1 MPHKKGHTW
10 KDVRKKIGQ
19 GFQIGGAA
27 YKGVVTGKGVQPGID
42 KQEKF
47 RKDELKIQAESGKTA
62 KAKMEAK
69 NRLIHGDEKI
79 NALQKKGKKFKD
91 NRAEMQKLR
100 KTNPEKY
107 KKLKR
112 EQRKKENLAAM
123 KAGSHTW
130 D

>member
-1 MPHKKGHTW
+1 MPHKKGHAW
-10 KDVRKKIGQ
+10 KDVRKQIGQ

-27 YKGVVTGKGVQPGID
+27 YKGVFTGKGVQPGID
-42 KQEKF
+42 KQKKF
-47 RKDELKIQAESGKTA
+47 RKDDLKVQAESGKTTRER
-62 KAKMEAK
+62 MEAK
-69 NRLIHGDEKI
+69 NRLTHGDEKI
-79 NALQKKGKKFKD
+79 DALKKKNKKFKD
-91 NRAEMQKLR
+91 NRAKMDKLR
-100 KTNPEKY
+100 KTNPERY